1 MMIQLA
7 ICDDEPQAVALH
19 RRLAE
24 EALQAI
30 GAAATVT
37 TYTASENLLADICD
51 DGFFFD
57 LILLDIE
64 MPGVDGMALVEKI
77 TPLLPQVRVIFITSH
92 VEYAIDAFALNIF
105 RYVPKQELD
114 RRLPQAVQDAA
125 QLILLEDGRSYVIQ
139 TANRLEKLPYKDILY
154 MAREGKNVCFITTQ
168 GVSLERTSL
177 QQVMER
183 LDAEEFI
190 YIDRGMIVNLIH
202 VMQVKDGFA
211 VLSNGTRLP
220 ISRSHLQDV
229 KRTLNTYW
237 GSKL

>member
-1 MMIQLA
+1 MIQLA
-7 ICDDEPQAVALH
+7 ICDDEMQAVETH
-19 RRLAE
+19 RALAE
-24 EALQAI
+24 TALQAM
-30 GAAATVT
+30 GAAAAVT
-37 TYTASENLLADICD
+37 TYTLSENLLADICD
-51 DGFFFD
+51 DGYFYD

-92 VEYAIDAFALNIF
+92 IEYAIDAYALNIF
-105 RYVPKQELD
+105 RYVPKQELAQ
-114 RRLPQAVQDAA
+114 RLPQAVQDAA
-125 QLILLEDGRSYVIQ
+125 QLILLEDGRSYIIQ

-154 MAREGKNVCFITTQ
+154 IAREGKNVCFITTQ

>member
-1 MMIQLA
+1 
-7 ICDDEPQAVALH
+7 
-19 RRLAE
+19 
-24 EALQAI
+24 
-30 GAAATVT
+30 
-37 TYTASENLLADICD
+37 
-51 DGFFFD
+51 
-57 LILLDIE
+57 
-64 MPGVDGMALVEKI
+64 
-77 TPLLPQVRVIFITSH
+77 
-92 VEYAIDAFALNIF
+92 
-105 RYVPKQELD
+105 
-114 RRLPQAVQDAA
+114 
-125 QLILLEDGRSYVIQ
+125 
-139 TANRLEKLPYKDILY
+139 

-211 VLSNGTRLP
+211 VLGNGTRLP

>member
-1 MMIQLA
+1 M
-7 ICDDEPQAVALH
+7 
-19 RRLAE
+19 
-24 EALQAI
+24 
-30 GAAATVT
+30 
-37 TYTASENLLADICD
+37 ADICD
-51 DGFFFD
+51 DGYFYD

-64 MPGVDGMALVEKI
+64 IPGVDGMALVEKI

-92 VEYAIDAFALNIF
+92 IEYAIDAYALNIF
-105 RYVPKQELD
+105 RYVPKQELAQ
-114 RRLPQAVQDAA
+114 RLPQAVQDAA

-154 MAREGKNVCFITTQ
+154 IAREGKNVCFITAQ

-177 QQVMER
+177 QQVMKR

>member
-1 MMIQLA
+1 MIHLA
-7 ICDDEPQAVALH
+7 ICDDERQAVETH
-19 RRLAE
+19 RALAE
-24 EALQAI
+24 TALQTM
-30 GAAATVT
+30 GAAAAVT
-37 TYTASENLLADICD
+37 TYTSSENLLADICD
-51 DGFFFD
+51 DGYFYD

-92 VEYAIDAFALNIF
+92 IEYAIDAYALNIF
-105 RYVPKQELD
+105 RYVPKQELAQ
-114 RRLPQAVQDAA
+114 RLPQAVQDAA

-220 ISRSHLQDV
+220 ISRSHLRDV

>member
-1 MMIQLA
+1 M
-7 ICDDEPQAVALH
+7 
-19 RRLAE
+19 
-24 EALQAI
+24 
-30 GAAATVT
+30 
-37 TYTASENLLADICD
+37 
-51 DGFFFD
+51 
-57 LILLDIE
+57 
-64 MPGVDGMALVEKI
+64 
-77 TPLLPQVRVIFITSH
+77 IFITSH
-92 VEYAIDAFALNIF
+92 IEYAIDAYALNIF
-105 RYVPKQELD
+105 RYVPKQELAQ
-114 RRLPQAVQDAA
+114 RLPQAVQDAA
-125 QLILLEDGRSYVIQ
+125 QLILLEDGRSYLIQ

-154 MAREGKNVCFITTQ
+154 IAREGKNVCFITTQ

>member
-1 MMIQLA
+1 MIHLA
-7 ICDDEPQAVALH
+7 ICDDERQAVETH
-19 RRLAE
+19 RALAE
-24 EALQAI
+24 EALQTM
-30 GAAATVT
+30 GAAAEVT
-37 TYTASENLLADICD
+37 TYTSSENLLADICD
-51 DGFFFD
+51 DGYFYD

-64 MPGVDGMALVEKI
+64 MPGVDGMALVGKI

-92 VEYAIDAFALNIF
+92 IEYAIDAYALNIF
-105 RYVPKQELD
+105 RYVPKQELAQ
-114 RRLPQAVQDAA
+114 RLPQAVQDAA
-125 QLILLEDGRSYVIQ
+125 QLILLEDGRSYLIQ

-154 MAREGKNVCFITTQ
+154 IAREGKNVCFITAQ

-211 VLSNGTRLP
+211 VLSNGIRLP